1 MLVIPAIDILGGR
14 CVRLLRGDYANP
26 TVYSDDP
33 VDVAAGFAA
42 AGAER
47 IHLVDLDAARGQ
59 GDNHELILAI
69 VRRDDLKVQVAGG
82 IRSEVQVDRLFAA
95 GANVVVMGTAA
106 VREPRLL
113 ERCAR
118 NHTGRVLAAL
128 DVRGEQPSVHGWT
141 ESEPLKVGILLARWD
156 VLPLAGVIFTSIERD
171 GTLEGPDLKTLA
183 RVRAMTS
190 LPVQYSGGISSI
202 DEVRAVAKA
211 GASAVILGKALYEGR
226 VKLEDALAL

>member
-1 MLVIPAIDILGGR
+1 VLVIPAIDILGGR
-14 CVRLLRGDYANP
+14 CVRLRRGDYANP
-26 TVYSDDP
+26 TIYSDDP

-69 VRRDDLKVQVAGG
+69 VHRDDVKVQVAGG

-95 GANVVVMGTAA
+95 GANAVVMGTAA

-128 DVRGEQPSVHGWT
+128 DVRGDQPSVHGWT

-190 LPVQYSGGISSI
+190 LPIQYSGGISSI